1 MQGGCPENGEPYQVG
16 KISTE
21 FLLFQ
26 QQQSRHTVL
35 FPLQR
40 AMLPIAVNSKVLLI
54 VLCIMNV
61 LSALFVEMALQIK
74 DRDLLI
80 QVPWA

>member
-1 MQGGCPENGEPYQVG
+1 MHRRGVDFRSQLSSEVLLIT
-16 KISTE
+16 KIASAE
-21 FLLFQ
+21 
-26 QQQSRHTVL
+26 
-35 FPLQR
+35 
-40 AMLPIAVNSKVLLI
+40 VLLI

-80 QVPWA
+80 QAP

>member
-1 MQGGCPENGEPYQVG
+1 MIA
-16 KISTE
+16 KIASAE
-21 FLLFQ
+21 
-26 QQQSRHTVL
+26 
-35 FPLQR
+35 
-40 AMLPIAVNSKVLLI
+40 VLLI

-80 QVPWA
+80 QARGLHRRDEVMEVI

>member
-1 MQGGCPENGEPYQVG
+1 MEGRAFG
-16 KISTE
+16 SH
-21 FLLFQ
+21 LHL
-26 QQQSRHTVL
+26 SR
-35 FPLQR
+35 R
-40 AMLPIAVNSKVLLI
+40 REVLLI

-80 QVPWA
+80 QAHLRALQDGISKYLKDC